1 MPPVPDIC
9 TMYILITAATEKEIS
24 PAIEFLKTNGYEVN
38 NNRFEI
44 LITGVGLMASTYAL
58 TEKILRQPPH
68 YIFQAGIAGSF
79 STELE
84 PGTVVMVNDETIG
97 DCGVTE
103 QGVFKDVFDLKLA
116 DESKFPFIE
125 KKLVNPYCS
134 NWKKYGFRFVSGV
147 TVNKI
152 TTAPEIFDQLKQ
164 QYSAE
169 IESMEGAALHYV
181 CLQQKIPFMQIRAI
195 SNYVGER
202 NKANWKLHGSITTL
216 NKTLINIIQ
225 EPV

>member
-1 MPPVPDIC
+1 MPDIC
-9 TMYILITAATEKEIS
+9 SMHILITAATEKEIAPS
-24 PAIEFLKTNGYEVN
+24 KQFLEEVGYEVN
-38 NNRFEI
+38 NNKFEI
-44 LITGVGLMASTYAL
+44 LVTGVGLTASTYAL
-58 TEKILRQPPH
+58 TEKILRQHPH

-79 STELE
+79 STEFE

-103 QGVFKDVFDLKLA
+103 DGVFKDVFDLKLA

-147 TVNKI
+147 SVNKI
-152 TTAPEIFDQLKQ
+152 STDAEIIQQLKQ
-164 QYSAE
+164 QYGAD

-181 CLQQKIPFMQIRAI
+181 CLQQKIPFMQIRSI

-202 NKANWKLHGSITTL
+202 NKKNWKLRESIDIL
-216 NKTLINIIQ
+216 NDTLIKIIQ
-225 EPV
+225 EPI

>member
-1 MPPVPDIC
+1 MPPVTDIC
-9 TMYILITAATEKEIS
+9 RMHILITAATEKEIAPS
-24 PAIEFLKTNGYEVN
+24 KQFLEEAGYEVN

-79 STELE
+79 SSELE

-103 QGVFKDVFDLKLA
+103 QGVFKDLFDLQLA
-116 DESKFPFIE
+116 DESAFPFIE
-125 KKLVNPYCS
+125 KKLVNLHCS

-152 TTAPEIFDQLKQ
+152 STEPEIIQQLKQ
-164 QYSAE
+164 QYGAD

-181 CLQQKIPFMQIRAI
+181 CLQQKIPFMQIRSI

-202 NKANWKLHGSITTL
+202 NKSNWKLRESINTL
-216 NKTLINIIQ
+216 NETLIKIIQ
-225 EPV
+225 EPI

>member
-1 MPPVPDIC
+1 MH
-9 TMYILITAATEKEIS
+9 ILIAAATEKEIA
-24 PAIEFLKTNGYEVN
+24 PAIEFLENTGYEVN

-44 LITGVGLMASTYAL
+44 LVTGVGLMASTYAL

-79 STELE
+79 SPEL
-84 PGTVVMVNDETIG
+84 GLATTVMVSDESIG
-97 DCGVTE
+97 DCGVSE
-103 QGVFKDVFDLKLA
+103 DGVFKDIFDLQLTDA
-116 DESKFPFIE
+116 SKFPFTE

-134 NWKKYGFRFVSGV
+134 NWKKYGFRFVSAV

-152 TTAPEIFDQLKQ
+152 STDPEYILQLRI
-164 QYSAE
+164 QYGAE

-181 CLQQKIPFMQIRAI
+181 CLQQKIPFMQIRTI

-202 NKANWKLHGSITTL
+202 NKAHWKLQESINTL
-216 NKTLINIIQ
+216 NETLIKIIQ
-225 EPV
+225 QQV